1 MKHANKISG
10 GGGIGVRGGG
20 AGGAEMGNCPPKIRA
35 ISLKIRAIFVWSE
48 SGGSIYMKNQLK
60 NGPPLL
66 DQNSGKF
73 RNSGKSHLLPPQ
85 TESVPYAP
93 EYR

>member
-1 MKHANKISG
+1 
-10 GGGIGVRGGG
+10 
-20 AGGAEMGNCPPKIRA
+20 MGSCPPKIRA

-48 SGGSIYMKNQLK
+48 SGGSIYMENQLE

-93 EYR
+93 GSDHIVYISVSLS